1 MKAAHQPMALRK
13 KQQGVATLLI
23 ALIIMV
29 AVTITVIFTAQTSI
43 LEQRM
48 AANEIR
54 MKQTASAAQGG
65 LERAMSHMAS
75 SNIPTRLESDEA
87 NARTYR
93 ALFLAP
99 DAATSTTLNHIDAVC
114 PSTPDAFPT
123 SEVEAFELTWNASD
137 PNDPDNDNLRDAAI
151 LSCGWSDD
159 LSSRKTVMLGMQA
172 GPAVANPPDN
182 PLLTRG
188 GVDIRGNAEVYNAYT
203 NMTIRTGDAAG
214 INSNTGATFMR
225 NPALQPPSLEEDVP
239 LPGDDIYR
247 MMSTKDD
254 QGLDVVD
261 FDPSLR
267 IDPDVFFKSF
277 MGMTKTEYRER
288 MVNHD
293 LAGSTAGGGP
303 EITPDQWGQVI
314 WVEGDT
320 RIEDNVGSRE
330 NPVVLVVNGDL
341 TVRGNFEEFHGILYV
356 TGDLEAT
363 GNPEFYG
370 AAIIEGDAVID
381 DPETSIAGTPRF
393 IFDPVAAGGGAN
405 VGARGITSGSWRDW
419 TSF

>member
-1 MKAAHQPMALRK
+1 MASRR
-13 KQQGVATLLI
+13 QQRGVATLVI
-23 ALIIMV
+23 ALVIMV

-65 LERAMSHMAS
+65 LERAMSHMQG
-75 SNIPTRLESDEA
+75 SNIPMRLQPEDA
-87 NARTYR
+87 DDRTWR
-93 ALFLAP
+93 AVFLAP
-99 DAATSTTLNHIDAVC
+99 EASTDTVFNHIDRVC
-114 PSTPDAFPT
+114 PPTPENFPT
-123 SEVEAFELTWNASD
+123 SEVANRELTWNANDPSD
-137 PNDPDNDNLRDAAI
+137 PNNDNLREATI

-159 LSSRKTVMLGMQA
+159 FSSRKAVMLGMQA

-225 NPALQPPSLEEDVP
+225 NPAQQPPRLEDPVP
-239 LPGDDIYR
+239 RPGDDIYR

-267 IDPDVFFKSF
+267 IDPDVFFRSF
-277 MGMTKTEYRER
+277 MGMSKTQYRER
-288 MVNHD
+288 MANHE
-293 LAGSTAGGGP
+293 LVGSTQGGGP

-320 RIEDNVGSRE
+320 RLEDNVGSRD
-330 NPVVLVVNGDL
+330 NPVILVVNGDL
-341 TVRGNFEEFHGILYV
+341 TVRGNFDEFHGILYV
-356 TGDLEAT
+356 TGDLDAT

-370 AAIIEGDAVID
+370 AAIIEGDAIID
-381 DPETSIAGTPRF
+381 DPTTSIAGTPRF

-405 VGARGITSGSWRDW
+405 VGARGVTSGSWRDW